1 LVAKGFSD
9 WSSRIVASNRANV
22 NDSKAVDAFGK
33 VENSQSKMSADFSEW
48 QKIKKG
54 RSKLRPLRKQKFRKR
69 RLATLLFLP

>member
-1 LVAKGFSD
+1 LSAKAFSD
-9 WSSRIVASNRANV
+9 WSNHIVASICANV

-33 VENSQSKMSADFSEW
+33 VENSQSKMAADSSEW

-54 RSKLRPLRKQKFRKR
+54 RSKLRPLGKQKFRKR